1 MKRTQLYLN
10 DDMWQVLHD
19 KAATSGTTISEL
31 VRQAVQEHYMAKPNR
46 KEAMMS
52 IVGMWSDRTD
62 MEDSETYIRNL
73 RTDNRFERIFGDTD
87 PS

>member
-1 MKRTQLYLN
+1 MRRTQLYLK

-19 KAATSGTTISEL
+19 RAASSGTTISEL
-31 VRQAVQEHYMAKPNR
+31 VRQAVQERYMVKPGR
-46 KEAMMS
+46 KEAMMN

-62 MEDSETYIRNL
+62 MEDTETYIRKL
-73 RTDNRFERIFGDTD
+73 RTDNRFERIFGDSD